1 MLFSAVGARK
11 NLHNQRTWNEQNPLG
26 VPMGKLR
33 AVAYC
38 IMPKWCEDLK
48 CKGLIVLVLWL
59 AGCTYPVPDR
69 LHSCSSQVFDTQGHR
84 GARAYRPENT
94 LPAMQYAI
102 ERGVNTLE
110 MDVSV
115 TKDNVLVLSHNPHLL
130 PEICLTPEGLP
141 TSEIPIRSLTL
152 KQLKKFD
159 CGSLRNPR
167 FPKQL
172 TVPGTPPP
180 TLREVLHLGESL
192 SKRKIHYNIETK
204 IAQDWD
210 PALTPTPEQ
219 FATLINK
226 EITSA
231 GVGKRTIIQSFDPRT
246 LTALKKMGSNVRT
259 ALLVGAGNN
268 DVDKNKLIGEA
279 QSIGA
284 DILSPEW
291 HLVTP
296 SLVKAA
302 HAVGV
307 AVIPWTINHREAMH
321 KVIAANVDGM
331 ISDDVDLMMEV
342 AKEEFHLGQAPCW
355 QE

>member
-1 MLFSAVGARK
+1 
-11 NLHNQRTWNEQNPLG
+11 
-26 VPMGKLR
+26 MGKLR
-33 AVAYC
+33 VTIYDN
-38 IMPKWCEDLK
+38 MPKWCAGLK
-48 CKGLIVLVLWL
+48 CRGLIVLVLWL

-69 LHSCSSQVFDTQGHR
+69 GHSCSSQGFDTQGHR

-102 ERGVNTLE
+102 EKGVNTLE

-130 PEICLTPEGLP
+130 PEICLNPEGLP
-141 TSEIPIRSLTL
+141 AAEIPIRSLTL

-159 CGSLRNPR
+159 CGSLQNPR
-167 FPKQL
+167 FPKQV

-180 TLREVLHLGESL
+180 TLREVLQLGEIL
-192 SKRKIHYNIETK
+192 SKGKIHYNIETK

-219 FATLINK
+219 FAALINK

-231 GVGKRTIIQSFDPRT
+231 GVGRRTIIQSFDTRT

-259 ALLVGAGNN
+259 ALLVGARNN
-268 DVDKNKLIGEA
+268 DVDQKKLIGEA
-279 QSIGA
+279 QRIGA

-342 AKEEFHLGQAPCW
+342 AREKFHLGQETCR